1 MSQKAHYIETV
12 EKKEIGLGE
21 FHSEKHMLGNGKV
34 FQFEVYHLPP
44 FATIIPY
51 NKNLKKFLMIK
62 QYRPSWRRISL
73 EFPAGV
79 SDPKDKSLLETAK
92 REFEEETG
100 YKTLT
105 IEEIGIFN
113 HSARTTQK
121 FGIFFTDSFTKTEM
135 SLDEAEFIEEQLW
148 LTEKEIEQAIN
159 NQEMIDGSHIMGW
172 YRFLSKKSNNNG
184 LFFL

>member
-1 MSQKAHYIETV
+1 
-12 EKKEIGLGE
+12 
-21 FHSEKHMLGNGKV
+21 
-34 FQFEVYHLPP
+34 
-44 FATIIPY
+44 
-51 NKNLKKFLMIK
+51 MIR
-62 QYRPSWRRISL
+62 QYRPSWRKISL

-79 SDPKDKSLLETAK
+79 SDQKDKSLLETAK

-100 YKTLT
+100 YKALT

-121 FGIFFTDSFTKTEM
+121 FGVYFTDSFIKTEM
-135 SLDEAEFIEEQLW
+135 NLDEGEFIEEQLW

-172 YRFLSKKSNNNG
+172 YRFLSIKLNKRKPFI
-184 LFFL
+184 L